1 MRWMVD
7 GDGERV
13 AFYKGLDFIYVLIHG
28 PFYILLSGQ
37 HQNWRWH
44 DVLGPFTGDL
54 LPRLD
59 KNILYILSS
68 LDLIFF

>member
-1 MRWMVD
+1 MVTASSHLIINLM
-7 GDGERV
+7 GWIVDGERV
-13 AFYKGLDFIYVLIHG
+13 AFYILIHG

-44 DVLGPFTGDL
+44 AVLSPFTGDL

-59 KNILYILSS
+59 KNIL
-68 LDLIFF
+68 

>member
-1 MRWMVD
+1 M
-7 GDGERV
+7 ERELHFTRV
-13 AFYKGLDFIYVLIHG
+13 RFYILIHG

-44 DVLGPFTGDL
+44 AVLSPFTGDL

-59 KNILYILSS
+59 KNIL
-68 LDLIFF
+68 